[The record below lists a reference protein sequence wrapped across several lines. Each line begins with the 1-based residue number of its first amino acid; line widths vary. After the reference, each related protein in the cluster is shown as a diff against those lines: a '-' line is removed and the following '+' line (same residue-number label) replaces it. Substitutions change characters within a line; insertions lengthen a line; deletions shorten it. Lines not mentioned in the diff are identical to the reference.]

1 MGYIA
6 AALNRNGEDASE
18 AVAKMLQAAGG
29 VNGVAYGLAS
39 PSQAEHHTRPPEFT
53 SVTSDTVIGYKSTT
67 SKDYPPQPLTQR
79 SGSLCVNA
87 ALYGSDEPD
96 TLTAAN
102 LMEAD
107 PLLGLKKLMDSPG
120 HHTAV
125 QISPGRILCSRDP
138 VGTQPLYIAWNNELY
153 AAASNRKMIWSLG
166 MEPTPLKPG
175 HIACLTRA
183 GVQDTEIT
191 TLRRPEPLTDT
202 PETILET
209 LNAIL
214 REAAKDVSRK
224 APKGALAFS
233 GGIDSTLAAL
243 YLRDTGADLNLICVG
258 VDARD
263 EYRHAQAAA
272 DSLGLDLQVNP
283 VTVKEL
289 EEAIPDIVRSVED
302 SSPLAVGV
310 AAPLHFATKT
320 ASEQGHT
327 AIFTGNGSDE
337 VFGGYKKYHAAYMEN
352 LAEAE
357 EMMLRDTAESWATNY
372 DRDTKTCT
380 DLGLNLLLPFAHP
393 RVIGYGLRIP
403 VELKLP
409 KSVDQPRKIIL
420 RRLAQKH
427 VLPEEV
433 WARPKKA
440 AQYSTGVHKAM
451 ERLAKRRGMSLR
463 GYLQEIYDETRKEL
477 THARHT

>member
-18 AVAKMLQAAGG
+18 AVARMLQAAGG
-29 VNGVAYGLAS
+29 VNGVTYGLAS
-39 PSQAEHHTRPPEFT
+39 PGQAEHHVRPQEFT
-53 SVTSDTVIGYKSTT
+53 SVTGDTIIGYKSTNPR
-67 SKDYPPQPLTQR
+67 DYPPQPLTQS

-96 TLTAAN
+96 TLIVAN
-102 LMEAD
+102 LLEAD
-107 PLLGLKKLMDSPG
+107 PLLGLQQLRDVTG

-125 QISPGRILCSRDP
+125 HISPDRILCSRDP
-138 VGTQPLYIAWNNELY
+138 TGTLPLYIVENSELC
-153 AAASNRKMIWSLG
+153 AVASNRKMLWNLG
-166 MEPTPLKPG
+166 LEPIPLKPG
-175 HIACLTRA
+175 HLVCLTRA
-183 GVQDTEIT
+183 GVKDTMIT
-191 TLRRPEPLTDT
+191 APRRPEPLTDT

-209 LNAIL
+209 LDATL
-214 REAAKDVSRK
+214 REAARDVSRK
-224 APKGALAFS
+224 ASKGALAFS

-243 YLRDTGADLNLICVG
+243 YLRDAVTDLDLICIG
-258 VDARD
+258 IESRN

-283 VTVKEL
+283 VTVEEL

-310 AAPLHFATKT
+310 AAPLYFAAKT

-337 VFGGYKKYHAAYMEN
+337 VFGGYHKYHAAYLKN
-352 LAEAE
+352 PAEAT

-372 DRDTKTCT
+372 DRDAKTCT
-380 DLGLNLLLPFAHP
+380 DLGLDLLLPFAHP
-393 RVIGYGLRIP
+393 RVIGYGLRVPI
-403 VELKLP
+403 ELKLP
-409 KSVDQPRKIIL
+409 KSMDQPRKTIL
-420 RRLAQKH
+420 RRLAKMH
-427 VLPEEV
+427 GLPEEV

-440 AQYSTGVHKAM
+440 AQYSTGVHRAM
-451 ERLAKRRGMSLR
+451 ESLAKRRDVSLR
-463 GYLQEIYDETRKEL
+463 GYLQEIYDETRKEP
-477 THARHT
+477 THA